1 MAKKQKLKIIPLGG
15 LNEIGKNMTVFEYGD
30 DILLVDCGM
39 AFPEDEMLG
48 IDIVIPDIT
57 YLQKNADKLRAIVLT
72 HAHEDHIGSLPY
84 VLRELPVPVYGTRL
98 ALGIVANRLKEHGVE
113 GDLRN
118 VNAGQTIK
126 VGAFSVEFIHSN
138 HSIPDATALAI
149 HTPVGVVVHTGDF
162 KIDCTPI
169 DGDMIDLGRL
179 AQLGKKG
186 VLALLSDSTNAERS
200 GYSMSE
206 STVGKSFEEFFRT
219 AGDRRIIVATFAS
232 NIHRIQQIFD
242 AAVRYGRK
250 VAISGRSMENI
261 VNVAMELEY
270 IHVPEGVLIGIDQ
283 IRRYP
288 DNKIVIITTGS
299 QGETMS
305 ALYRMAFSEHRKV
318 EIGPSDLIVISASPI
333 PGNEKL
339 VSRVINELLKKGAQV
354 VYESL
359 ADVHVSGHASQ
370 EELKL
375 MISLVKPKFFVPVHG
390 EQRHLLQH
398 AELAKLLGWDSSNI
412 FIMDIGKVL
421 ELDRHSAKI
430 NGTVPSGRVLVDG
443 LGVGDVGNIVLRDRK
458 HLSEDGLIVLVLGLS
473 GEDRELVSGPEIVS
487 RGFVYVR
494 ESENLMDDIKEVV
507 LNSVADAKRRGL
519 SDYNGIKNLVRADL
533 SDHLYQKTKRKPMIL
548 PIIMEV

>member
-57 YLQKNADKLRAIVLT
+57 YLQKNASKLRAIVLT

-84 VLRELPVPVYGTRL
+84 VLRELHVPVYGTRL
-98 ALGIVANRLKEHGVE
+98 ALGIVANRLKEHGIA

-242 AAVRYGRK
+242 AAVRYDRK

-375 MISLVKPKFFVPVHG
+375 MISLVKPKFFIPVHG
-390 EQRHLLQH
+390 EQRH
-398 AELAKLLGWDSSNI
+398 
-412 FIMDIGKVL
+412 
-421 ELDRHSAKI
+421 
-430 NGTVPSGRVLVDG
+430 
-443 LGVGDVGNIVLRDRK
+443 
-458 HLSEDGLIVLVLGLS
+458 
-473 GEDRELVSGPEIVS
+473 
-487 RGFVYVR
+487 
-494 ESENLMDDIKEVV
+494 
-507 LNSVADAKRRGL
+507 
-519 SDYNGIKNLVRADL
+519 
-533 SDHLYQKTKRKPMIL
+533 
-548 PIIMEV
+548 

>member
-15 LNEIGKNMTVFEYGD
+15 LNEIGKNMTVFEYGN

-57 YLQKNADKLRAIVLT
+57 YLQKNADRVRAIVLT

-84 VLRELPVPVYGTRL
+84 VLKELHVPVYGTRL
-98 ALGIVANRLKEHGVE
+98 ALGIVANRLKEHGVD

-149 HTPVGVVVHTGDF
+149 HTPVGIVVHTGDF

-206 STVGKSFEEFFRT
+206 KTVGKSFEEFFRI
-219 AGDRRIIVATFAS
+219 AEDRRIIVATFAS

-242 AAVRYGRK
+242 AAVRYDRK

-261 VNVAMELEY
+261 VNVAMELDY

-318 EIGPSDLIVISASPI
+318 EIGPHDLIVISASPI

-375 MISLVKPKFFVPVHG
+375 MISLVKPKYFIPVHG

-398 AELAKLLGWDSSNI
+398 AELAKMLGWESKNI
-412 FIMDIGKVL
+412 FVLDIGKVL
-421 ELDRHSAKI
+421 ELDRRSAKV
-430 NGTVPSGRVLVDG
+430 NGNVPSGRVLVDG
-443 LGVGDVGNIVLRDRK
+443 LGVGDVGSTVLRDRK
-458 HLSEDGLIVLVLGLS
+458 HLSEDGLIVLVMGLS
-473 GEDRELVSGPEIVS
+473 SENHDLVSGPEIVS

-494 ESENLMDDIKEVV
+494 ESEYLMDDIKT
-507 LNSVADAKRRGL
+507 VALDALEAANRRGL
-519 SDYNGIKNLVRADL
+519 TDYTAIRNAVRGALSDY
-533 SDHLYQKTKRKPMIL
+533 LYQKTKRKPMIL

>member
-1 MAKKQKLKIIPLGG
+1 MARKQKLKIIPLGG
-15 LNEIGKNMTVFEYGD
+15 LNEIGKNMTVFEYGN

-57 YLQKNADKLRAIVLT
+57 YLQKNADRVRAIVLT

-84 VLRELPVPVYGTRL
+84 VLKELHVPVYGTRL
-98 ALGIVANRLKEHGVE
+98 ALGIVANRLKEHGVD

-118 VNAGQTIK
+118 INAGQTIK

-149 HTPVGVVVHTGDF
+149 HTPVGIVVHTGDF

-206 STVGKSFEEFFRT
+206 RTVGKSFEEFFRI
-219 AGDRRIIVATFAS
+219 AEDRRIIVATFAS

-242 AAVRYGRK
+242 AAVRYDRK

-261 VNVAMELEY
+261 VNVAMELDY

-318 EIGPSDLIVISASPI
+318 EIGPHDLIVISASPI

-375 MISLVKPKFFVPVHG
+375 MISLVKPKYFIPVHG

-398 AELAKLLGWDSSNI
+398 AELAKMLGWSSKDI
-412 FIMDIGKVL
+412 FVLDIGKVL
-421 ELDRHSAKI
+421 ELDRRSAKV
-430 NGTVPSGRVLVDG
+430 NGNVPSGRVLVDG
-443 LGVGDVGNIVLRDRK
+443 LGVGDVGSTVLRDRK

-473 GEDRELVSGPEIVS
+473 SETHDLVSGPEIVS

-494 ESENLMDDIKEVV
+494 ESENLMDDIKTV
-507 LNSVADAKRRGL
+507 SVEALENANRRGL
-519 SDYNGIKNLVRADL
+519 NDYTAIRNAVRGALSDY
-533 SDHLYQKTKRKPMIL
+533 LYQKTKRKPMIL

>member
-15 LNEIGKNMTVFEYGD
+15 LNEIGKNMTVFEYGN

-57 YLQKNADKLRAIVLT
+57 YLQKNADRVRAIVLT

-84 VLRELPVPVYGTRL
+84 VLKELHVPVYGTRL
-98 ALGIVANRLKEHGVE
+98 ALGIVANRLKEHGVD

-149 HTPVGVVVHTGDF
+149 HTPVGIVVHTGDF

-206 STVGKSFEEFFRT
+206 KTVGKSFEEFFRN
-219 AGDRRIIVATFAS
+219 AEDRRIIVATFAS

-242 AAVRYGRK
+242 AAVRYDRK

-261 VNVAMELEY
+261 VNVAMELDY

-288 DNKIVIITTGS
+288 DDKIVIITTGS

-318 EIGPSDLIVISASPI
+318 EIGPHDLIVISASPI

-375 MISLVKPKFFVPVHG
+375 MISLVKPKYFIPVHG

-398 AELAKLLGWDSSNI
+398 AELAKMLGWTSQNI
-412 FIMDIGKVL
+412 FVLDIGKVL
-421 ELDRHSAKI
+421 ELDRRSAKV
-430 NGTVPSGRVLVDG
+430 NGSVPSGRVLVDG
-443 LGVGDVGNIVLRDRK
+443 LGVGDVGSTVLRDRK
-458 HLSEDGLIVLVLGLS
+458 HLSEDGLIVLAMGLS
-473 GEDRELVSGPEIVS
+473 AENHDLVSGPEIVS
-487 RGFVYVR
+487 RGFVYVK
-494 ESENLMDDIKEVV
+494 ESENLMDDIKA
-507 LNSVADAKRRGL
+507 VALEALDNANRRGL
-519 SDYNGIKNLVRADL
+519 DYTATRNAVRGALADY
-533 SDHLYQKTKRKPMIL
+533 LYQKTKRKPMIL